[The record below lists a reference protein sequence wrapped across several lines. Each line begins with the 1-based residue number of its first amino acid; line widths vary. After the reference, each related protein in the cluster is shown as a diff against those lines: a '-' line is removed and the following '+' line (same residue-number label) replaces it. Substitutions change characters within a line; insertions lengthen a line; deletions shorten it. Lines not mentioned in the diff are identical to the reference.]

1 MFIPLIVIILGFIA
15 LILSADRFVAG
26 AAAIAKNN
34 GMPPLLIGLTVVSF
48 GTSAPEILVSA
59 TAALADESELAVGN
73 ALGSNIANI
82 GLVLGV
88 TALFSPLP
96 VLPQVI
102 KREMPILLTITALA
116 GILLFD
122 HHLSVTDGIILLVAL
137 GLVMHRLIV
146 SQTLDPNA
154 VDEADVES
162 LPDLPSKVAWSN
174 FILGLLFLVLSSK
187 ILVWGATEI
196 ATALGVSTLV
206 IGLSIVAIGTSL
218 PELAATMACAL
229 KGHNE
234 IAIGNV
240 IGSNLFNLL
249 AVMAVPGIMNPIG
262 LDEQVFFR
270 DYLAMSAL
278 TLVLAVSLY
287 TSWYSHRDSDPADV
301 VHRIGRRRGSVLIT
315 IYALYYYW
323 LFITL

>member
-1 MFIPLIVIILGFIA
+1 MFIPLIVIIIGFVA

-34 GMPPLLIGLTVVSF
+34 GMPPILIGLTVVSL

-59 TAALADESELAVGN
+59 AAAWADQSELAVGN
-73 ALGSNIANI
+73 ALGSNIANV

-102 KREMPILLTITALA
+102 KREMPILLVITALA
-116 GILLFD
+116 GILLID
-122 HHLSVTDGIILLVAL
+122 HHLGFTDGIILLIAL
-137 GLVMHRLIV
+137 GFVMYRLIV
-146 SQTLDPNA
+146 SQKQDPDA

-162 LPDLPSKVAWSN
+162 LPDLPSKQAWYN
-174 FILGLLFLVLSSK
+174 FIFGLIFLIVSSK

-206 IGLSIVAIGTSL
+206 IGLTIVAIGTSL

-240 IGSNLFNLL
+240 VGSNLFNLM
-249 AVMAVPGIMNPIG
+249 AVMAVPGIMNPVS
-262 LDEQVFFR
+262 LDMEVFFR

-278 TLVLAVSLY
+278 TLALAGMLY
-287 TSWYSHRDSDPADV
+287 ASWYNHKDSDPAEV
-301 VHRIGRRRGSVLIT
+301 VHLIGRRRGSVLIT
-315 IYALYYYW
+315 LYVLYYYW